1 MTCEG
6 GWIHRCGTMHMEE
19 PHVFECQLC
28 YTCVHVCVL
37 SCFSCVRLFATLW
50 TLALQ
55 APLSMRFSMQEYWS
69 GLQSPPSEGLPHPEI
84 QPVSLLS
91 SDWQTIFF
99 FNHEATWG
107 ARKLYKDFQVHRAW
121 YLIENLVQLY
131 HGSSARMS
139 QHLICSFQNPQCGG
153 RASFLCLFSSPWSFP
168 CYFSRNSSSTLP
180 CFQESESHLVVSD
193 SLQPHG
199 LYSPWNSP
207 GQNTEVDSFS
217 FFQGIF
223 ATQGSNPGLPHCR
236 QILYDMN
243 QETLAF

>member
-1 MTCEG
+1 
-6 GWIHRCGTMHMEE
+6 MEE

-99 FNHEATWG
+99 LTTKPPGEPISYTKIFKCTG
-107 ARKLYKDFQVHRAW
+107 LD
-121 YLIENLVQLY
+121 
-131 HGSSARMS
+131 
-139 QHLICSFQNPQCGG
+139 
-153 RASFLCLFSSPWSFP
+153 
-168 CYFSRNSSSTLP
+168 T
-180 CFQESESHLVVSD
+180 
-193 SLQPHG
+193 SLK
-199 LYSPWNSP
+199 
-207 GQNTEVDSFS
+207 
-217 FFQGIF
+217 I
-223 ATQGSNPGLPHCR
+223 
-236 QILYDMN
+236 
-243 QETLAF
+243 